1 METEYQTPFYKQ
13 IWFLGG
19 VAALAVF
26 ALCFFAIDYVS
37 QPDEPK
43 APEVENKVIASVHT
57 NEPLIIIARQQG
69 WIEADATE
77 MTSVDAAEVDSL
89 GEAFVGS
96 DIQSLKE
103 LQYFVAL
110 KELKSG
116 AFAHADELKDIV
128 IPSSVEAIEDGVLA
142 YCPALESIA
151 VDSANTH
158 YDSRG
163 GCNGIVCTWKGK
175 LMLVAGCKNTVLSK
189 DMVYIAPQA
198 FKGCTALK
206 EFAFPERME
215 SLGAE
220 AFMDCASLRVID
232 IPKNIRF
239 VEESTFKGCK
249 ALTVVTLPKSI
260 ERLRQD
266 SFKGCFSL
274 EKIVCPRHYVPII
287 ENAFDSFNATVYVPE
302 GQENKYFRDK
312 EWKRFKDVK
321 ELR

>member
-77 MTSVDAAEVDSL
+77 MTSVE
-89 GEAFVGS
+89 
-96 DIQSLKE
+96 
-103 LQYFVAL
+103 AL

-163 GCNGIVCTWKGK
+163 DCNGIVCTWKGK

-206 EFAFPERME
+206 ELTFPERME

-266 SFKGCFSL
+266 SFKGCSSL

-287 ENAFDSFNATVYVPE
+287 ENAFDSFNATVYVTE

>member
-128 IPSSVEAIEDGVLA
+128 IPSSVEAIEDGALA
-142 YCPALESIA
+142 YCPFRHDALEGPSATGGHQDEQRGCRQGVHQGGPRLSGA
-151 VDSANTH
+151 VEH
-158 YDSRG
+158 RQ
-163 GCNGIVCTWKGK
+163 C
-175 LMLVAGCKNTVLSK
+175 
-189 DMVYIAPQA
+189 PQ
-198 FKGCTALK
+198 
-206 EFAFPERME
+206 R
-215 SLGAE
+215 
-220 AFMDCASLRVID
+220 
-232 IPKNIRF
+232 
-239 VEESTFKGCK
+239 
-249 ALTVVTLPKSI
+249 
-260 ERLRQD
+260 
-266 SFKGCFSL
+266 
-274 EKIVCPRHYVPII
+274 
-287 ENAFDSFNATVYVPE
+287 
-302 GQENKYFRDK
+302 
-312 EWKRFKDVK
+312 
-321 ELR
+321 